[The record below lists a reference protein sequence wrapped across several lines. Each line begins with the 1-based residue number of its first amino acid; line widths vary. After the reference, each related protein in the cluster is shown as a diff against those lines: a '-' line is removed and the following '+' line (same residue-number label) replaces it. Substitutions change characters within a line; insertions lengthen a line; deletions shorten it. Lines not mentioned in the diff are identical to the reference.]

1 MSKTFENTGYWA
13 LILGGSSGIGLAS
26 AQKLAAEGMNVCIVH
41 RDRRASLP
49 AIEMAF
55 EQIRAQ
61 GVELLSFN
69 VNAISKEGRTKI
81 IEAIQSHFEGGNQVI
96 KVLLHSIAKG
106 NLKLMAPLSNDAL
119 MNEETLTT
127 ITGLEKSPTTEHTHH
142 LHQSL
147 HANFQ
152 DEKTFLKSDDYA
164 LTIEAM
170 AISYY
175 DWIKAVWEKQLFAKD
190 ARCIALTSQGS
201 QKAWRQ
207 YGAVA
212 AAKAAL
218 EAIARS
224 VALEMAP
231 YGLRSNIIQAGITDT
246 ASLRMIKGSDQLKL
260 NAALSNPFQRLTLVE
275 DVANVVY
282 LLCREEAAWING
294 AIIPVDGGE
303 NII

>member
-1 MSKTFENTGYWA
+1 MNKTFENTGYWA

-26 AQKLAAEGMNVCIVH
+26 AQKLAAEGMNICIVH
-41 RDRRASLP
+41 RDRRANLP
-49 AIEMAF
+49 AIETAF
-55 EQIRAQ
+55 EKIKSE

-69 VNAISKEGRTKI
+69 VNAISQDGRSKI
-81 IEAIQSHFEGGNQVI
+81 IEAIQGHF
-96 KVLLHSIAKG
+96 KDSSYSFRVLLHSIAKG
-106 NLKLMAPLSNDAL
+106 NLKLMAPLSSDAL
-119 MNEETLTT
+119 MDQGNLKS
-127 ITGLEKSPTTEHTHH
+127 ITGVKESTTVEQTHH
-142 LHQSL
+142 LQQTL
-147 HANFQ
+147 HANFEE
-152 DEKTFLKSDDYA
+152 EKAFLKSDDFA

-170 AISYY
+170 ATSYY
-175 DWIKAVWEKQLFAKD
+175 DWIKAIWEKELFAKD

-207 YGAVA
+207 YAAVA

-260 NAALSNPFQRLTLVE
+260 NAALSNPFQRLTLAE

-282 LLCREEAAWING
+282 LLSREEAAWING

-303 NII
+303 NIL